1 MTKGQDVKKGDF
13 AIGAGV
19 VALSAGAIAYFLLQ
33 DDPCL
38 DKAEAFVRNVPAVTA
53 RVGEVRSA
61 RTSSWLSG
69 QAAAGAGERAF
80 YFLVK
85 GARGTANAV
94 VTADKASCTCRLVS
108 LN

>member
-1 MTKGQDVKKGDF
+1 MKQMVQKSDF
-13 AIGAGV
+13 AIGLGV
-19 VALSAGAIAYFLLQ
+19 VALSAGAIAWFLLQ

-38 DKAEAFVRNVPAVTA
+38 DKAQAFVATQPAVTA

-61 RTSSWLSG
+61 RTSSWLTG
-69 QAAAGAGERAF
+69 QAAARAGERAF